1 MEVCLEAKQEKK
13 EQESR
18 SSCVGMGI
26 KIVHVTLLVVL
37 RVVSIVFL
45 RSFVNRRGFGLHKW
59 VVY

>member
-1 MEVCLEAKQEKK
+1 MEVCLETKQGKK

-37 RVVSIVFL
+37 PVVSIVFL
-45 RSFVNRRGFGLHKW
+45 RSFVNMDFM
-59 VVY
+59 